1 MEWQGHH
8 SREIMSH
15 PADRTVL
22 VLLHERVLGGA
33 TLSLLGTI
41 PLLRERGWRFL
52 FWVATPSP
60 LRDELERR
68 GLEAHGAPR
77 PVGYSIRTLRLPP
90 GPGRRTM
97 QVPAYFGGLA
107 TLVRE
112 RRPALV
118 HANSLFTLA
127 EAAAAR
133 AAGGRVL
140 LHLHELVPDGWKGR
154 LARMSSRLVAR
165 ERIAVSAASA
175 RTLGTDGVR
184 VVYGGVQLPE
194 HPADVRPY
202 PSPFVVGTVGPISR
216 NKGSDVFVD
225 AAGKVLAER
234 DGVAF
239 RMIGALRDPLE
250 PEWGRRVVER
260 ARSLGIEHREQGDL
274 AAELPRWDAFV
285 LPSRIDAFPGAV
297 LNAMA
302 LGLPVIGARTGGIPE
317 QVGADAGLVVEPR
330 ADAIAAAI
338 LELSGAPAAR
348 RAAMGA
354 AGRRRVAE
362 RFTVDRQAEGLEAA
376 YRAVAG

>member
-1 MEWQGHH
+1 
-8 SREIMSH
+8 MSH